1 MVPIEVVM
9 KPAFTL
15 ETWWWNDTGE
25 TPKGNILPRWW
36 INFVKDYPDRKD
48 WHRVLKK
55 TATYKIKSN
64 GTIRLVF
71 NSYDDLSF
79 FILRYS

>member
-1 MVPIEVVM
+1 M
-9 KPAFTL
+9 KPAFNL
-15 ETWWWNDTGE
+15 ETWWWGDGQTAR
-25 TPKGNILPRWW
+25 GNKVPRWW
-36 INFVKDYPDRKD
+36 MNFVKDYPDSKD

-55 TATYKIKSN
+55 TATYKIKNN
-64 GTIRLVF
+64 GMIRLVF

>member
-1 MVPIEVVM
+1 M

-15 ETWWWNDTGE
+15 DTWWWGDNLGAKTG
-25 TPKGNILPRWW
+25 KVIPRWW
-36 INFVKDYPDRKD
+36 MNFVKDYPDRKD

-55 TATYKIKSN
+55 TATYKIKNN

>member
-1 MVPIEVVM
+1 M
-9 KPAFTL
+9 KPAFNL
-15 ETWWWNDTGE
+15 ETWWWGDGN
-25 TPKGNILPRWW
+25 TPSGRTVPTWW
-36 INFVKDYPDRKD
+36 MNFVKDYPDTKD

-55 TATYKIKSN
+55 TATYKIKNN